1 MQNVASEGP
10 TGAAADAAT
19 CDNVLPRFPAA
30 LPLFPR
36 DAVARIERLARP
48 ATTGAEGLEACAR
61 APYSTLHRA
70 ARWGGLAIAINWLS
84 WNSGSPLSKPRSA
97 RLNAKASA
105 IRCVTMHDHGG
116 LPSSWHADDALSRM
130 LRWGGLD
137 FVACKECMAR
147 QWPIRTRARH
157 PDRTGCAVWTADPSH
172 PYSNPNRTAFEPAS
186 STACTTRW
194 KERSA
199 AVLLCRVRAG

>member
-1 MQNVASEGP
+1 MSPLKVRRERPQMQP
-10 TGAAADAAT
+10 
-19 CDNVLPRFPAA
+19 
-30 LPLFPR
+30 
-36 DAVARIERLARP
+36 P
-48 ATTGAEGLEACAR
+48 ATTFCLVFPPRFHCSHEMPSRASSASPGRRRREPRDWWLVLERRTPPFIEPLDGVDWRSRSIGSAGTQVPHSR
-61 APYSTLHRA
+61 SRGRLGST
-70 ARWGGLAIAINWLS
+70 
-84 WNSGSPLSKPRSA
+84 PRP
-97 RLNAKASA
+97 A

-116 LPSSWHADDALSRM
+116 PPSSWHADDALSRM

-199 AVLLCRVRAG
+199 AVLLCGVRAG

>member
-1 MQNVASEGP
+1 SEGP

-48 ATTGAEGLEACAR
+48 ATTGAEGLVACAR

-97 RLNAKASA
+97 RLNA
-105 IRCVTMHDHGG
+105 
-116 LPSSWHADDALSRM
+116 
-130 LRWGGLD
+130 
-137 FVACKECMAR
+137 
-147 QWPIRTRARH
+147 
-157 PDRTGCAVWTADPSH
+157 
-172 PYSNPNRTAFEPAS
+172 
-186 STACTTRW
+186 TACYTVRHDA
-194 KERSA
+194 RS
-199 AVLLCRVRAG
+199 RRASEQLARRRRAFSDAT